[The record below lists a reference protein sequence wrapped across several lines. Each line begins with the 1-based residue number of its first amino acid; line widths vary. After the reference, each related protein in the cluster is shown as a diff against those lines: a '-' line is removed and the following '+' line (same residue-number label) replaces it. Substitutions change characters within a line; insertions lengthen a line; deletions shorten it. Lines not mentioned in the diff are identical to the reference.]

1 MKNDSRGQL
10 IPIEFSADIG
20 FVPKRVFSITGVK
33 DEIMRG
39 NHAHRTC
46 SQVFQCVNGVSKINL
61 NDGTNSA
68 EFCLDKPDQLL
79 ITPPMNWARVF
90 LCSSDAVLTVFA
102 SHEYDSLD
110 YISDYTEFEKEL
122 NKDGSND

>member
-10 IPIEFSADIG
+10 IPLEFAADIG
-20 FVPKRVFSITGVK
+20 FIPKRVFLITGVK

-46 SQVFQCVNGVSKINL
+46 SQVFQCVSGVSKIHL
-61 NDGTNSA
+61 NDGTNNA
-68 EFCLDKPDQLL
+68 EIYLAKPNQLL
-79 ITPPMNWARVF
+79 ITPPMHWARVF
-90 LCSSDAVLTVFA
+90 LSSPDTVLTVFA

-110 YISDYTEFEKEL
+110 YISDYSEFEKEVIRVV
-122 NKDGSND
+122 SNG